1 MEFLPNNMIKLER
14 ELSELDLFA
23 LDFIKILRKHTKYAV
38 VSGYVSILL
47 GRARASEDIDIIVP
61 RMDPISFSGL
71 LKELKARGFYCL
83 NAESYKDAYSYLNDN
98 IPVRFAKEGTIIPN
112 MELKFSKNKI
122 DEISL
127 TKIMTVKINK
137 DEIVISHLEMQI
149 AFKEEVLKS
158 PKDIE
163 DARHV
168 RNIAK
173 GHLDES
179 LIKKYK
185 VMLNGIYR

>member
-1 MEFLPNNMIKLER
+1 MKFLPNNTIKLER

-23 LDFIKILRKHTKYAV
+23 LDFIKILKKYTKYAV
-38 VSGYVSILL
+38 VSGYASILL

-61 RMDPISFSGL
+61 RMNIISFSGL
-71 LKELKARGFYCL
+71 LKELRNGGFYCL
-83 NAESYKDAYSYLNDN
+83 NAENPKDVYSYLNDN
-98 IPVRFAKEGTIIPN
+98 IPVRFAKEDTIIPN

-127 TKIMTVKINK
+127 TKIITVKINK
-137 DEIVISHLEMQI
+137 DEIIISHLEMQI

-168 RNIAK
+168 RNISK

-185 VMLNGIYR
+185 VMLNGLYR